1 MLRRSLTQFESDLL
15 MFPRTCGLATCS
27 AHLGGGPAVVCGGCG
42 VAVYCDKVTR
52 AYYLLVLPSAAQCW
66 LVLKSI
72 RY

>member
-42 VAVYCDKVTR
+42 VAVYCDKVT
-52 AYYLLVLPSAAQCW
+52 SAAYV
-66 LVLKSI
+66 VLHSAA
-72 RY
+72 

>member
-52 AYYLLVLPSAAQCW
+52 AAYVVLPSAA
-66 LVLKSI
+66 
-72 RY
+72 

>member
-27 AHLGGGPAVVCGGCG
+27 THLGGGPAAVCGGCG

-52 AYYLLVLPSAAQCW
+52 LTTY
-66 LVLKSI
+66 
-72 RY
+72 

>member
-27 AHLGGGPAVVCGGCG
+27 AHLEGGPATVCGGCG

-52 AYYLLVLPSAAQCW
+52 AAYVVLPSAA
-66 LVLKSI
+66 
-72 RY
+72 

>member
-42 VAVYCDKVTR
+42 VAVYCDKVTW
-52 AYYLLVLPSAAQCW
+52 ASAA
-66 LVLKSI
+66 
-72 RY
+72 